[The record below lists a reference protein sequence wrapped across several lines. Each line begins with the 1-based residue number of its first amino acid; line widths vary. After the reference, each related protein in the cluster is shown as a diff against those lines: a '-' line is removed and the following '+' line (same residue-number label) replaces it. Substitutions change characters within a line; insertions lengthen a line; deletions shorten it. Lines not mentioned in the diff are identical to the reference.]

1 MKKLNPTT
9 TGKITRT
16 PEEKATELSSLRP
29 FAELVK
35 LPQFELWKA
44 GVDNAIETIQRA
56 AWNDCS
62 MGELRKAL
70 DALGISEKDLD
81 HADPI
86 VVFLAARSV
95 VRFWHGTMSNLTQAH
110 ARYERLREELD
121 ARRKT

>member
-1 MKKLNPTT
+1 MRKMNPTT
-9 TGKITRT
+9 AGKVTRT
-16 PEEKATELSSLRP
+16 PEEKAKELSNLRP
-29 FAELVK
+29 FADLAK

-44 GVDNAIETIQRA
+44 GVDNAIEVIQRA

-86 VVFLAARSV
+86 AIFLAARSV
-95 VRFWHGTMSNLTQAH
+95 VRFWHGTMSNLTQARD
-110 ARYERLREELD
+110 RYERLREELD